1 MHGTVKSC
9 GGCGADA
16 CDLSLLLD
24 MGLQPL
30 PESLGASRRY
40 PLRLVRCLEC
50 SLVQLDHIPDPAQVF
65 KKNHPYSTGNS
76 AALREHYRELAC
88 DIATRLL
95 VDDVVVDI
103 GANDG
108 TLLRSFSGSLGNP
121 ALKLVAV
128 EPTNQIRKPATYG
141 NRAPLRTYR
150 EFFSAKLAM
159 KIREEC
165 GPAKVVTACN
175 VLAHVPDPH
184 DFMEG
189 VRTLLAGDGLFVTE
203 NHDVASVLD
212 GLQIDTIYHE
222 HLRYYSPA
230 TLAFLLERHG
240 FRVER
245 QVSADT
251 HGGSFRTYARLAKP
265 DFTRRASVAAT
276 ALRAML
282 WKFREDRKTVYGVS
296 AATRATPLIHYA
308 GIQDMITA
316 CGEVPGSD
324 KIGTKIPG
332 TQIPVVD
339 EQALIDNQ
347 ADYALLFN
355 WHMADKVIPKL
366 REAGY
371 KGKFIVPLPEPRVL
385 DE

>member
-1 MHGTVKSC
+1 MHGEVKAC
-9 GGCGADA
+9 GGCGATADH
-16 CDLSLLLD
+16 LSLLLD

-30 PESLGASRRY
+30 PEALGNTRRY
-40 PLRLVRCLEC
+40 PLKLMRCLVC
-50 SLVQLDHIPDPAQVF
+50 SLVQLDYIPDPAQVF
-65 KKNHPYSTGNS
+65 KKSHPYSTGNS
-76 AALREHYRELAC
+76 AALREHYGELAREV
-88 DIATRLL
+88 ATHLL

-108 TLLRSFSGSLGNP
+108 TFLRSFPGSLGHP

-141 NRAPLRTYR
+141 NQAPLTVYQ
-150 EFFSAKLAM
+150 EFFSSRLAVQ
-159 KIREEC
+159 IREEQ

-175 VLAHVPDPH
+175 VLAHVPYPH

-189 VRTLLAGDGLFVTE
+189 VRTLLADDGLFITE

-212 GLQIDTIYHE
+212 GLQIDTVYHE

-240 FRVER
+240 FRIES

-251 HGGSFRTYARLAKP
+251 HGGSFRTCARLPKP

-355 WHMADKVIPKL
+355 WHMAGKVIPKL

-371 KGKFIVPLPEPRVL
+371 EGKFIVPLPEPRVL